1 MHANVLYW
9 SIHLWWRSSRG
20 IVKVAESYIKVF
32 KDVIS
37 NKNILTIAITTSL
50 ISLAG
55 SAYRP
60 YWSAYLKDVLFADT
74 VIIGLL
80 STIASSE
87 RLLFQL
93 PGGILADRF
102 GRRKI
107 IIYGTALRI
116 LPPIIYLLAKHWTHT
131 IPALLISGA
140 ASIYMPAFNAI
151 IADSL
156 PSEQRGAGYGAYRMI
171 TSTPQMVAPII
182 GGVVMDWMGYEQ
194 GIRIFMVLSFFISV
208 FVTWYRWKMLSETL
222 VFEDKPG
229 SSGRRR
235 LGVKESLKSVF
246 TMSRSVKAMVLV
258 AFLGSFGTRMVMD
271 FLSLYALK
279 VLNFSNTQ
287 LGLVSTT
294 GGIIALV
301 LSMPGGMLSDRFGR
315 KPMILVS
322 RIVSPL
328 SFLGV
333 TQIST
338 FTHYFAIQA
347 VNGIG
352 NALGGGGMYAGG
364 PAWNA
369 LLADLVPRD
378 QLATTMGAIG
388 TVSGLMA
395 IPSPIIGG
403 WMWDEYSPKMPFY
416 FAVVFGLM
424 SAVVFAVGVQE
435 PRRSKQPDTGGA

>member
-1 MHANVLYW
+1 V
-9 SIHLWWRSSRG
+9 S
-20 IVKVAESYIKVF
+20 ESYVKVF

-37 NKNILTIAITTSL
+37 NRNILTIAVTTSL
-50 ISLAG
+50 ISLSG

-74 VIIGLL
+74 VAIGLL

-107 IIYGTALRI
+107 IVYGTALRM

-171 TSTPQMVAPII
+171 TSTPQMVAPIV
-182 GGVVMDWMGYEQ
+182 GGLVMDWVGYEQ
-194 GIRIFMVLSFFISV
+194 GIRVFMVLSFLISIL
-208 FVTWYRWKMLSETL
+208 VTWYRSRMLRETL
-222 VFEDKPG
+222 SFEDRPG
-229 SSGRRR
+229 SGGRRR
-235 LGVKESLKSVF
+235 IGVMESLRSVF

-271 FLSLYALK
+271 FLTLYALK

-287 LGLVSTT
+287 LGIVSTT
-294 GGIIALV
+294 GGVIALI

-328 SFLGV
+328 SFFGI
-333 TQIST
+333 TQITS
-338 FTHYFAIQA
+338 FTHYYAIM
-347 VNGIG
+347 VINGIG

-369 LLADLVPRD
+369 LLAELVPRE

-388 TVSGLMA
+388 TISGLMA

-416 FAVVFGLM
+416 FAVVFGLI
-424 SAVVFAVGVQE
+424 SAAIFAVGVEE
-435 PRRSKQPDTGGA
+435 PRRSKPSETGSS

>member
-1 MHANVLYW
+1 M
-9 SIHLWWRSSRG
+9 
-20 IVKVAESYIKVF
+20 AESYIKVF

-37 NKNILTIAITTSL
+37 NRNILTIAITTSL

-74 VIIGLL
+74 VVIGLL

-107 IIYGTALRI
+107 IVYGTALRI
-116 LPPIIYLLAKHWTHT
+116 LPPIIYLLATHWIHT

-194 GIRIFMVLSFFISV
+194 GIRIFMVLSFLISV
-208 FVTWYRWKMLSETL
+208 LVTWYRHKMLSETL

-229 SSGRRR
+229 SGGRRR
-235 LGVKESLKSVF
+235 VGIKESLRSVF

-315 KPMILVS
+315 
-322 RIVSPL
+322 
-328 SFLGV
+328 
-333 TQIST
+333 
-338 FTHYFAIQA
+338 
-347 VNGIG
+347 
-352 NALGGGGMYAGG
+352 
-364 PAWNA
+364 
-369 LLADLVPRD
+369 
-378 QLATTMGAIG
+378 
-388 TVSGLMA
+388 
-395 IPSPIIGG
+395 
-403 WMWDEYSPKMPFY
+403 
-416 FAVVFGLM
+416 
-424 SAVVFAVGVQE
+424 
-435 PRRSKQPDTGGA
+435 